1 MYGGEIF
8 APSVGGG
15 SIPHLGAVGPPV
27 CRMRGDNPHMTQRI
41 SGPAAEPL
49 TLAEA
54 KDFLRLTDP
63 STDAL
68 VGALLSAARRTI
80 ESATGRVLMTQ
91 SWRLVR
97 DAWPASG
104 LFLLPIAPVA
114 SLDAA
119 RVRRAD
125 GTWEE
130 VHAGRLSLL
139 GDRTPQLIGLD
150 RAHLP
155 QPAVDHGGIV
165 LDVTAGYGPAPADVP
180 PDLLQAVRLTLAHF
194 HEHRDV
200 VGEAIGLPGT
210 VLALIAPYRML
221 RL

>member
-1 MYGGEIF
+1 
-8 APSVGGG
+8 
-15 SIPHLGAVGPPV
+15 
-27 CRMRGDNPHMTQRI
+27 MTQRI

-104 LFLLPIAPVA
+104 LFLLP
-114 SLDAA
+114 
-119 RVRRAD
+119 
-125 GTWEE
+125 
-130 VHAGRLSLL
+130 
-139 GDRTPQLIGLD
+139 
-150 RAHLP
+150 
-155 QPAVDHGGIV
+155 
-165 LDVTAGYGPAPADVP
+165 
-180 PDLLQAVRLTLAHF
+180 
-194 HEHRDV
+194 
-200 VGEAIGLPGT
+200 
-210 VLALIAPYRML
+210 
-221 RL
+221 